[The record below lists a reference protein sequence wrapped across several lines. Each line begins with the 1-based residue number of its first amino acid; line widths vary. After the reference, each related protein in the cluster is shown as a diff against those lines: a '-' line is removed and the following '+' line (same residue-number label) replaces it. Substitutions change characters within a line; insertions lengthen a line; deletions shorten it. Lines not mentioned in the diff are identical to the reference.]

1 MSVRMDSPESL
12 STPSSEQFD
21 AKELQEILVD
31 AGLIEDLEGEDGL
44 VFPLPS
50 EAQIVRIVRGYDTR
64 ESSGLKVR
72 CSACKQHQPHNRGFR
87 VELDDGNQARVGFN
101 CGEGHFGEGAWKA
114 AVADFDRRAENAI
127 YVARIGPTLTAI
139 EQILPLID
147 EWHGRTNQFG
157 KWIVKFRKNVPALFR
172 RLGEESKLRDGRLE
186 KQKKI
191 KTSGVDRNG
200 REIQKTS
207 FEAVSIGRIPFPG
220 MFLGESPNHGLNA
233 AKKSLG
239 LAVALLE
246 HRRDTSSLNRAFAH
260 VRDAR
265 QYLAEANDVHAKILL
280 NLNSDWVPALC
291 KWANR
296 DEKLH
301 CEYESD
307 GAAIIHSEFDYEEKF
322 DFLEIKTFGF
332 PSNEIIV
339 SVWP

>member
-1 MSVRMDSPESL
+1 MDSRESL
-12 STPSSEQFD
+12 STPNSEQFE
-21 AKELQEILVD
+21 AKELQGILAG
-31 AGLIEDLEGEDGL
+31 AGLVEDLEDEDGL

-50 EAQIVRIVRGYDTR
+50 EARIVRIVRGYDTR
-64 ESSGLKVR
+64 EGSGLKVR
-72 CSACKQHQPHNRGFR
+72 CSACRQHQPHNRGFR

-101 CGEGHFGEGAWKA
+101 CGEGHFGEGAWRA

-139 EQILPLID
+139 EKVLPMID
-147 EWHGRTNQFG
+147 EWHRRTNQFG
-157 KWIVKFRKNVPALFR
+157 KWIVKFRRSVPALFG
-172 RLGEESKLRDGRLE
+172 RLGEESKLRDGKLE
-186 KQKKI
+186 RQKKVKI
-191 KTSGVDRNG
+191 SGVDRNG

-233 AKKSLG
+233 AKKCLG

-265 QYLAEANDVHAKILL
+265 QHLAEANDVHLRIML
-280 NLNSDWVPALC
+280 NLNSDWLPALC

-296 DEKLH
+296 DEELQ
-301 CEYESD
+301 CEYECD
-307 GAAIIHSEFDYEEKF
+307 GNAIIHSEYNYEERF
-322 DFLEIKTFGF
+322 DFLESEVFGL
-332 PSNEIIV
+332 PSNDKIA
-339 SVWP
+339 SVWH